1 MDMTGEYSIPAP
13 QEKVWA
19 ALNDP
24 DVLKASVP
32 GCEMLEKVSDTE
44 FTATVMAKVGPVRA
58 KFNGRV
64 TLSDIDPP
72 NGYTISGEG
81 QGGAAG
87 FGKGGAKVS
96 LTSENGGTVLRYEA
110 NASVGG
116 KMAQIGSRVVE
127 GVAKKMADDFFT
139 TFVEQ
144 VAPGG
149 AEDAG
154 EGTAEAEAP
163 AEEIAATG
171 ADAADQG
178 LPTWAWVVGL
188 LVVVGIG
195 LFFFS

>member
-1 MDMTGEYSIPAP
+1 MDMTGEYKIPAP
-13 QEKVWA
+13 REKVWE
-19 ALNDP
+19 ALNDAEM
-24 DVLKASVP
+24 LKASVP
-32 GCEMLEKVSDTE
+32 GCETLEKVSDTE

-64 TLSDIDPP
+64 TLSDMDPP

-96 LTSENGGTVLRYEA
+96 LTDGDGGTVLRYEA

-144 VAPGG
+144 VALADGDELEATKTPET
-149 AEDAG
+149 AQVSD
-154 EGTAEAEAP
+154 EGSETGFP
-163 AEEIAATG
+163 A
-171 ADAADQG
+171 
-178 LPTWAWVVGL
+178 WAWVVGL
-188 LVVVGIG
+188 LGIVGVG
-195 LFFFS
+195 LFVFS

>member
-1 MDMTGEYSIPAP
+1 MDMTGEYKIPAP
-13 QEKVWA
+13 REKVWE
-19 ALNDP
+19 ALNAAEM
-24 DVLKASVP
+24 LKASVP
-32 GCEMLEKVSDTE
+32 GCETLEKVSDTE

-64 TLSDIDPP
+64 TLSDMDPP

-96 LTSENGGTVLRYEA
+96 LTDGDGGTVLRYEA

-144 VAPGG
+144 VTLADG
-149 AEDAG
+149 AEP
-154 EGTAEAEAP
+154 EAP
-163 AEEIAATG
+163 QIPETAQAPDEGSEAGFPA
-171 ADAADQG
+171 
-178 LPTWAWVVGL
+178 WAWVVGL
-188 LVVVGIG
+188 LGIVGVG
-195 LFFFS
+195 LFVFS

>member
-1 MDMTGEYSIPAP
+1 MDMTGEYNIPAP
-13 QEKVWA
+13 REKVWE
-19 ALNDP
+19 ALNDAEI
-24 DVLKASVP
+24 LKASVP
-32 GCEMLEKVSDTE
+32 GCETLEKVSDTE

-64 TLSDIDPP
+64 TLSDMDPP

-96 LTSENGGTVLRYEA
+96 LSEGDGGTVLRYEA

-127 GVAKKMADDFFT
+127 GVAKKMADDFFA

-144 VAPGG
+144 VSAGEPAQESAAPETAPEVAPG
-149 AEDAG
+149 
-154 EGTAEAEAP
+154 
-163 AEEIAATG
+163 TG
-171 ADAADQG
+171 GG
-178 LPTWAWVVGL
+178 LPAWAWVVGL
-188 LVVVGIG
+188 LVIVGIG
-195 LFFFS
+195 LYLFS

>member
-1 MDMTGEYSIPAP
+1 MDMTGEYKIPAP
-13 QEKVWA
+13 REKVWE
-19 ALNDP
+19 ALNDAEM
-24 DVLKASVP
+24 LKASVP
-32 GCEMLEKVSDTE
+32 GCETLEKVSDTE

-64 TLSDIDPP
+64 TLSDMDPP

-96 LTSENGGTVLRYEA
+96 LTDGDEGTVLRYEA

-144 VAPGG
+144 VALADG
-149 AEDAG
+149 AEL
-154 EGTAEAEAP
+154 EAP
-163 AEEIAATG
+163 KTPETAQVPDEGSETG
-171 ADAADQG
+171 FPA
-178 LPTWAWVVGL
+178 WAWVVGL
-188 LVVVGIG
+188 LGIVGVG
-195 LFFFS
+195 LFVFS

>member
-1 MDMTGEYSIPAP
+1 MDMTGEYNIPAP
-13 QEKVWA
+13 REKVWE
-19 ALNDP
+19 ALNDAEI
-24 DVLKASVP
+24 LKASVP
-32 GCEMLEKVSDTE
+32 GCETLEKVSDTE

-64 TLSDIDPP
+64 TLSDMDPP

-96 LTSENGGTVLRYEA
+96 LSEGDGGTVLRYEA

-127 GVAKKMADDFFT
+127 GVAKKMADDFFA

-144 VAPGG
+144 VS
-149 AEDAG
+149 AG
-154 EGTAEAEAP
+154 EPVQASAAPETAPEVAAGT
-163 AEEIAATG
+163 G
-171 ADAADQG
+171 GG
-178 LPTWAWVVGL
+178 LPAWAWVVGL
-188 LVVVGIG
+188 LVIVGIG
-195 LFFFS
+195 LYLFS

>member
-1 MDMTGEYSIPAP
+1 MDMTGEYSISASR
-13 QEKVWA
+13 EKVWE

-32 GCEMLEKVSDTE
+32 GCETLEKVSDTE

-96 LTSENGGTVLRYEA
+96 LTTENGETMLRYEA

-127 GVAKKMADDFFT
+127 GVAKKMADEFFS

-144 VAPGG
+144 VNSAGSAEEAAAP
-149 AEDAG
+149 AA
-154 EGTAEAEAP
+154 AEATHEASQ
-163 AEEIAATG
+163 ETEN
-171 ADAADQG
+171 G
-178 LPTWAWVVGL
+178 LPAWAWVVGL
-188 LVVVGIG
+188 IVIVGIG

>member
-1 MDMTGEYSIPAP
+1 MDMTGEYSISASR
-13 QEKVWA
+13 EKVWE

-32 GCEMLEKVSDTE
+32 GCETLEKVSDTE

-96 LTSENGGTVLRYEA
+96 LTTENGETMLRYEA

-127 GVAKKMADDFFT
+127 GVAKKMADEFFS

-144 VAPGG
+144 VNSAGSAEEAAAP
-149 AEDAG
+149 A
-154 EGTAEAEAP
+154 TAEATHEASQ
-163 AEEIAATG
+163 ETEN
-171 ADAADQG
+171 G
-178 LPTWAWVVGL
+178 LPAWAWVVGL
-188 LVVVGIG
+188 IVIVGIG

>member
-1 MDMTGEYSIPAP
+1 MDMTGEYSISASR
-13 QEKVWA
+13 EKVWE

-32 GCEMLEKVSDTE
+32 GCETLEKVSDTE

-96 LTSENGGTVLRYEA
+96 LTTENGETVLRYEA

-127 GVAKKMADDFFT
+127 GVAKKMADDFFS

-144 VAPGG
+144 VNSAGS
-149 AEDAG
+149 AEEAA
-154 EGTAEAEAP
+154 TPAAAEATP
-163 AEEIAATG
+163 GAT
-171 ADAADQG
+171 QETENG
-178 LPTWAWVVGL
+178 LPAWAWVVGL
-188 LVVVGIG
+188 IVIVGIG

>member
-1 MDMTGEYSIPAP
+1 MDMTGEYTIPAP
-13 QEKVWA
+13 RENVWE
-19 ALNDP
+19 ALNDAE
-24 DVLKASVP
+24 VLKASVP
-32 GCEMLEKVSDTE
+32 GCETLEKVSDTE
-44 FTATVMAKVGPVRA
+44 FTATVMSKVGPVRA

-87 FGKGGAKVS
+87 FAKGGAKVS

-127 GVAKKMADDFFT
+127 GVAKKTADDFFA

-144 VAPGG
+144 VSPSGEAAEKTAAAP
-149 AEDAG
+149 
-154 EGTAEAEAP
+154 AEAP
-163 AEEIAATG
+163 VEAAPAAESGI
-171 ADAADQG
+171 
-178 LPTWAWVVGL
+178 PPWAWAVGL
-188 LVVVGIG
+188 LVIVGIG
-195 LFFFS
+195 LVVFS

>member
-1 MDMTGEYSIPAP
+1 MDMTGEYNISASR
-13 QEKVWA
+13 EKVWE

-24 DVLKASVP
+24 EVLKASVP
-32 GCEMLEKVSDTE
+32 GCETLEKVSDTE

-87 FGKGGAKVS
+87 FAKGGAKVS
-96 LTSENGGTVLRYEA
+96 LTTENGETVLRYEA

-127 GVAKKMADDFFT
+127 GVAKKMADDFFS

-144 VAPGG
+144 VTTGGGTEEAAAPV
-149 AEDAG
+149 A
-154 EGTAEAEAP
+154 AEATPEAAQETDGGFP
-163 AEEIAATG
+163 A
-171 ADAADQG
+171 
-178 LPTWAWVVGL
+178 WAWVVGL
-188 LVVVGIG
+188 IVIVGIG